1 MSARETLH
9 LTDEQLDDYVDG
21 EMRDAQRAS
30 AESHLASCERCRHA
44 VDATRAL
51 LVTATRERAAVAAPP
66 ELWPLVASSTIHLAA
81 VRRQVLAS
89 MRGLLIAGALAL
101 VAATA
106 MITWKIARWRGEPR
120 TSTPSAIVPRSG
132 ASTPGRAGHAG
143 HAGHPVIPEAPIP
156 PKAPVAPRP

>member
-21 EMRDAQRAS
+21 AMSEAQRARTD
-30 AESHLASCERCRHA
+30 AHLASCERCRHA
-44 VDATRAL
+44 IDATRAL
-51 LVTATRERAAVAAPP
+51 LATAPRERAAVTAPP

-106 MITWKIARWRGEPR
+106 VITWQVARWTAAPN
-120 TSTPSAIVPRSG
+120 TVAPSTVAPRSG
-132 ASTPGRAGHAG
+132 APSPGHAGHAG
-143 HAGHPVIPEAPIP
+143 HAGHPVVPVP
-156 PKAPVAPRP
+156 PAAPVAPRP

>member
-21 EMRDAQRAS
+21 AMSEAQRARTD
-30 AESHLASCERCRHA
+30 AHLASCERCRHA
-44 VDATRAL
+44 IDATRAL
-51 LVTATRERAAVAAPP
+51 VATATRERAAVTAPA

-101 VAATA
+101 AAATA
-106 MITWKIARWRGEPR
+106 VITWQVARWTAAPN
-120 TSTPSAIVPRSG
+120 TVAPSTITPRSG
-132 ASTPGRAGHAG
+132 ATGGVHAGHAG
-143 HAGHPVIPEAPIP
+143 HAGHPVVPEP
-156 PKAPVAPRP
+156 PKAPVPPRP